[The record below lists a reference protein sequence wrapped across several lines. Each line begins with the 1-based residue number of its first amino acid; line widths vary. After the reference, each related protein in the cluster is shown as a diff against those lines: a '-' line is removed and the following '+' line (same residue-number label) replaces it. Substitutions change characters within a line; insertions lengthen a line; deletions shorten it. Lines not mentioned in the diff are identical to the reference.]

1 MELSKSER
9 MLAMGVGGVVLL
21 LAIDNYALTPLL
33 DAQSALETERGV
45 VLKQISS
52 GQNQL
57 KERKRLTPQW
67 KEMLNSG
74 LKDDPASAESQI
86 LHALRDWAR
95 ETGLTLSSLK
105 PDRPE
110 SKESLKEVQVQA
122 TATGGM
128 DGIARFMWKLQAAKF
143 PLKVTEFQ
151 TSARNDANDA
161 LTLQIKVST
170 LYAVREKIVAQAP
183 SASGT
188 EAAR

>member
-21 LAIDNYALTPLL
+21 LALDRYALTPLL
-33 DAQSALETERGV
+33 DEQDALELERTT
-45 VLKQISS
+45 VLKQIAS
-52 GQNQL
+52 GQSQM

-67 KEMLNSG
+67 KEMLTTG
-74 LKDDPASAESQI
+74 LKDDPASAESQV

-95 ETGLTLSSLK
+95 DSGLTLSSLK

-128 DGIARFMWKLQAAKF
+128 DGVARFMWKVHSAKF

-170 LYAVREKIVAQAP
+170 LYMVREKIVAQAP
-183 SASGT
+183 TAT